1 VLVDVLATLP
11 TRSVDGG
18 QFDVH
23 AN

>member
-1 VLVDVLATLP
+1 VLVGVLATLP